1 MDADPPNRPLTPGG
15 YQPEATDQPAR
26 TAADRSPATPSAAT
40 PSAAAPSEAA
50 HPGVPPE
57 PSAAARPARKGGVR
71 GWLVRGAL
79 LVAGALL
86 LVTLARGWH
95 DVSASIQRL
104 RPVGVAGA
112 AVATVLAVG
121 LTVLSW
127 RAVLA
132 GLGAYLP
139 VRAATRIFFV
149 GQVGKYIPGS
159 VWPVLAQMELSRDY
173 GVSRPRSGAASL
185 IVLALAVPCGGLAA
199 AVTLPFVSRDA
210 LTHYWWAFA
219 AVPLFMVILAPP
231 VLSRLLAVAFRLLR
245 RPPLSDPL
253 TARAVLAGA
262 GWLLVSFGC
271 YGVATFL
278 LARDLAPAV
287 GGPRLL
293 ALSVGGYALAWTA
306 GFLVLVVPAGAGVRE
321 GVLVLALAPALPR
334 EAALV
339 LAVVARLL
347 ATVADLVW
355 AGVGVALRPRGAA
368 ALASSAEGPAAEDP
382 APESPPAAPRIAS
395 RH

>member
-1 MDADPPNRPLTPGG
+1 MAW
-15 YQPEATDQPAR
+15 
-26 TAADRSPATPSAAT
+26 
-40 PSAAAPSEAA
+40 
-50 HPGVPPE
+50 V
-57 PSAAARPARKGGVR
+57 
-71 GWLVRGAL
+71 VRGAL
-79 LVAGALL
+79 LLAGVLLIVA
-86 LVTLARGWH
+86 LVRGWH
-95 DVSASIQRL
+95 DVSTSIRRL
-104 RPVGVAGA
+104 SVAGVMGS
-112 AVATVLAVG
+112 AVATVVAVG

-132 GLGAYLP
+132 GLGARLP

-210 LTHYWWAFA
+210 LTHYWWTFV
-219 AVPLFMVILAPP
+219 AVPVFAVVLAPP

-245 RPPLSDPL
+245 RPPLPDPL
-253 TARAVLAGA
+253 TTRAVLAGA

-271 YGVATFL
+271 YGVATFM

-306 GFLVLVVPAGAGVRE
+306 GFLVLVLPAGAGVRD
-321 GVLVLALAPALPR
+321 GVLLLALAPALTH

-339 LAVVARLL
+339 VAVVARVL

-355 AGVGVALRPRGAA
+355 AGVGVALRPRGAGRGPLPDGTDQPEPA
-368 ALASSAEGPAAEDP
+368 AAQVARHRLAS
-382 APESPPAAPRIAS
+382 R
-395 RH
+395 R

>member
-1 MDADPPNRPLTPGG
+1 MPG
-15 YQPEATDQPAR
+15 
-26 TAADRSPATPSAAT
+26 
-40 PSAAAPSEAA
+40 
-50 HPGVPPE
+50 
-57 PSAAARPARKGGVR
+57 RKGGPR
-71 GWLVRGAL
+71 ALLVRGAL
-79 LVAGALL
+79 LMAVGL
-86 LVTLARGWH
+86 LVVALVKGWH
-95 DVSASIQRL
+95 DVSASIREL
-104 RPVGVAGA
+104 SVVGVVGS

-132 GLGAYLP
+132 GLGARLP
-139 VRAATRIFFV
+139 LRAATRIFFV

-173 GVSRPRSGAASL
+173 GVARPRSAAASL

-210 LTHYWWAFA
+210 LTSYWWAFA
-219 AVPLFMVILAPP
+219 AALAFMLLLWPP
-231 VLSRLLAVAFRLLR
+231 VLRRLLAVAFRLLR
-245 RPPLSDPL
+245 RPAMTEPVPGR
-253 TARAVLAGA
+253 TVLVGA

-278 LARDLAPAV
+278 LARDLGASV

-293 ALSVGGYALAWTA
+293 ALAVGGYALAWTA
-306 GFLVLVVPAGAGVRE
+306 GFLVLVLPAGLGVRE
-321 GVLVLALAPALPR
+321 AVLVLALSPALAR
-334 EAALV
+334 EPALV
-339 LAVVARLL
+339 LTLVSRLL

-368 ALASSAEGPAAEDP
+368 LPTGAEADADTGDVSTTTDAL
-382 APESPPAAPRIAS
+382 PPGGVTAR
-395 RH
+395 R

>member
-1 MDADPPNRPLTPGG
+1 MTW
-15 YQPEATDQPAR
+15 
-26 TAADRSPATPSAAT
+26 
-40 PSAAAPSEAA
+40 
-50 HPGVPPE
+50 V
-57 PSAAARPARKGGVR
+57 
-71 GWLVRGAL
+71 VRGAL
-79 LVAGALL
+79 LLAGVLLIVA
-86 LVTLARGWH
+86 LVRGWH
-95 DVSASIQRL
+95 DVSTSIRRL
-104 RPVGVAGA
+104 SVGGVIGS
-112 AVATVLAVG
+112 AVATVVAVG

-132 GLGAYLP
+132 GLGARLP

-199 AVTLPFVSRDA
+199 AVTLPFASRDA
-210 LTHYWWAFA
+210 FTHYWWAFV
-219 AVPLFMVILAPP
+219 AVPVFAVVLAPP

-245 RPPLSDPL
+245 RPPLADPL
-253 TARAVLAGA
+253 TSRAVLAGA

-293 ALSVGGYALAWTA
+293 ALSAGAYALAWTA
-306 GFLVLVVPAGAGVRE
+306 GFLVLVVPAGAGIRE
-321 GVLVLALAPALPR
+321 GVLLLALAPALTH
-334 EAALV
+334 EAAGV

-355 AGVGVALRPRGAA
+355 AGVGVALRPRGAGREP
-368 ALASSAEGPAAEDP
+368 LPDGTDQ
-382 APESPPAAPRIAS
+382 PESPAAPVARHRLAS
-395 RH
+395 RR